1 MKCPY
6 HGTECDAGPDCNER
20 IGCWYLRT
28 LTPETKRGERLAYLQ
43 WADFE
48 WIRRG
53 RDLLRCRHA
62 KSVKK

>member
-6 HGTECDAGPDCNER
+6 DSTECDAGPTCNER

-28 LTPETKRGERLAYLQ
+28 LTPETKHGERLADLQ

-53 RDLLRCRHA
+53 PDLLRWRA
-62 KSVKK
+62 RTVGQK